1 MGLVV
6 VARCIGKALGRCL
19 GPCWATLLLSFSLVS
34 TASGAETFLVII
46 AGLGGE
52 ETYRERFHEW
62 STTMRQAAIDKAGLA
77 PEQIFYLAEDPAL
90 DPVAVHAKS
99 TKENIAKLF
108 EDLRGKV
115 RPGDQLYVL
124 LIGHGSYLSE
134 QSRFNL
140 PGRDLASTDF
150 ADLLKPFSEQRIVFV
165 NASSA
170 SGGFL
175 ADLSG
180 PNRVVVTA
188 TKSGFERNESKFG
201 GYFVEAY
208 ASDGADVDKNER
220 VSVLEAF
227 NYAQLNVTK
236 VYEEAKTL
244 RTEHA
249 VFDDNGDGEGV
260 SELSETDGDVAGV
273 VYLTANAAG
282 GGGISA
288 ERLAS
293 DPELAALFEQK
304 LDLEG
309 RVEALKLQK
318 DSMPEELYMKELESL
333 LVELAVL
340 SGKIQAKQDETT
352 PECL

>member
-1 MGLVV
+1 MGSKRMAGFIGTLLFESLV
-6 VARCIGKALGRCL
+6 A
-19 GPCWATLLLSFSLVS
+19 LLLSLGPVA

-52 ETYRERFHEW
+52 DTYRERFHEW
-62 STTMRQAAIDKAGLA
+62 SSSMRRAAIDRAGLA
-77 PEQIFYLAEDPAL
+77 AEQIFYLGEDPAL
-90 DPVAVHAKS
+90 DPEAVYAKS

-108 EDLRGKV
+108 GELQTKV
-115 RPGDQLYVL
+115 RPGDQLYVM

-140 PGRDLASTDF
+140 PGRDLTSTDF
-150 ADLLKPFSEQRIVFV
+150 AELLRPFSEQRLVFV

-227 NYAQLNVTK
+227 NYAQLNVARA
-236 VYEEAKTL
+236 YEESNTL

-260 SELSETDGDVAGV
+260 SESSETDGDAAGVAYLMAEGAAVAGV
-273 VYLTANAAG
+273 
-282 GGGISA
+282 SA
-288 ERLAS
+288 DRLAA

-333 LVELAVL
+333 LVELAL
-340 SGKIQAKQDETT
+340 ISGKIQAKQDDTT
-352 PECL
+352 PESH